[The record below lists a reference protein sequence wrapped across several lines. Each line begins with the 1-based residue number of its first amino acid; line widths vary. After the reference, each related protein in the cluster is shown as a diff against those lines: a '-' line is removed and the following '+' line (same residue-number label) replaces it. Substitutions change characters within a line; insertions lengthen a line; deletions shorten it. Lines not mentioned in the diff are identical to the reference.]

1 VADTAHQHGSSP
13 VPVEH
18 ERPEDWGWHHEWR
31 RSTPVIGWLMTISI
45 LLLIMGNH
53 VGNVENYWLIGTA
66 AFMAVLLV
74 RDRIRRKNAW
84 RA

>member
-1 VADTAHQHGSSP
+1 
-13 VPVEH
+13 
-18 ERPEDWGWHHEWR
+18 
-31 RSTPVIGWLMTISI
+31 
-45 LLLIMGNH
+45 MGNH